1 VTDSPAQAIVAYA
14 SHLSAAP
21 GDRVSCM
28 VSCFGPTE
36 YEARLVRVVQGDPN
50 PAGPGPRYEPV
61 AEVPAQR
68 LPGRTQVVHGG
79 SFAVLPSP
87 GGWRLAA
94 GVTLQATIW
103 PTTPAKGRQA
113 VLSVAATTGRGS
125 AQLRIGPA
133 GDLELRLVGPDRAV
147 HVAGTGIAMLERHW
161 YLVAA
166 AYDPATGEVLLVQEP
181 QDALL
186 RARSAGTVT
195 RRLPTGLTADLD
207 GPLLLAGSNAGECR
221 GRVVAAHLYNGKIER
236 PRLVEAAVGA
246 DDIRRLAAAEVP
258 AELAGCTAAW
268 ELSRDIPTQHVR
280 ALPGRGLDGVLV
292 NLPTRAVTGSN
303 WTGQEMS
310 WRHRPEEYG
319 AVHFHDDDL
328 YDAGWEA
335 DFDIEVP
342 ATLPSGVYAV
352 HLTAE
357 GAEDHIPLFVR
368 PAPDAQRASVV
379 FIAPT
384 ASYLAYANE
393 HMVIDA
399 PLVQLVTDQVPVL
412 QPADL
417 FLAEHREYGGSTYD
431 THSDGS
437 GICHSSRLRPILN
450 MRPGTGSW
458 LGGSGSALWQFAAD
472 THVIDWLT
480 QTGEPFDVLTDEDL
494 HAGGADALAPYR
506 VVVTGTHPE
515 YTSQR
520 MRDAYETHTRD
531 GGRLMYMGGNGFYW
545 RISFPEDLPGVLEIR
560 RTEDGTRTWAARPGE
575 YFHASSGEYG
585 GLWVRAGAGPQ
596 QLVGNGFA
604 AQGFD
609 ISTYYL
615 RGPDSFDPRAAF
627 VFDGVGA
634 DERIGDFGLIGGGA
648 AGLEIDR
655 HDVALG
661 SPAHSLVLASSV
673 GHTDTYMLTLEEML
687 ANRPTSTG
695 TQDPLVRA
703 DLVFFETT
711 GGGAVFSTGSIA
723 WSGSLSHAGY
733 DNNVARITGNVL
745 RRFVHPTPFP
755 LPDVVSGRRDA
766 PPAPPVS
773 HPPSQHSDDPQ
784 RSQSAIARPQGVPQ

>member
-1 VTDSPAQAIVAYA
+1 MTRTQVIVAYA

-28 VSCFGPTE
+28 VSCFGPDE
-36 YEARLVRVVQGDPN
+36 YETRLVRVLHGDPN
-50 PAGPGPRYEPV
+50 PAGPGARYEPV
-61 AEVPAQR
+61 TEVPAQR
-68 LPGRTQVVHGG
+68 LPGRSQAIHSG

-87 GGWRLAA
+87 GPWRLAD
-94 GVTLQATIW
+94 GITLQANIW

-113 VLSVAATTGRGS
+113 VLSIAATTGRGS

-133 GDLELRLVGPDRAV
+133 GDLELRLVGPAGAA
-147 HVAGTGIAMLERHW
+147 HVAATGIPLLERQW

-166 AYDPATGEVLLVQEP
+166 AYDPVTGEVVLVQEP
-181 QDALL
+181 HDDVL
-186 RARSAGTVT
+186 RARSTCRVT
-195 RRLPTGLTADLD
+195 RQLPLGLAADLD
-207 GPLLLAGSNAGECR
+207 GPLLLAGSHAGECR

-236 PRLVEAAVGA
+236 PRLGEVALDA
-246 DDIRRLAAAEVP
+246 DDIRRLAAAEIP
-258 AELAGCTAAW
+258 ADLTDRTAAW
-268 ELSRDIPTQHVR
+268 DLSRDIATQQVR
-280 ALPGRGLDGVLV
+280 AHPGRGRDGVLV

-303 WTGQEMS
+303 WTGQEMC

-335 DFDIEVP
+335 DFDIDLPP
-342 ATLPSGVYAV
+342 ALPSGVYAV

-368 PAPDAQRASVV
+368 PAPDAERAPVAFV
-379 FIAPT
+379 APT

-393 HMVIDA
+393 HMVVDA

-412 QPADL
+412 QPGDL
-417 FLAEHREYGGSTYD
+417 FLTEHREYGGSTYD

-472 THVIDWLT
+472 THIIDWLT
-480 QTGEPFDVLTDEDL
+480 RSGVPFDVLTDEDL
-494 HAGGADALAPYR
+494 HAGGPEALAPYR

-520 MRDAYETHTRD
+520 MRDAYEAHTRG
-531 GGRLMYMGGNGFYW
+531 GGRLMYLGGNGFYW

-560 RTEDGTRTWAARPGE
+560 RTESGTRTWAARPGE

-585 GLWVRAGAGPQ
+585 GLWVRAGASPQ
-596 QLVGNGFA
+596 RLVGVGFA

-609 ISTYYL
+609 ISSYYL
-615 RGPDSFDPRAAF
+615 RGPDSFDPRVGF

-661 SPAHSLVLASSV
+661 SPPHSLVLASSV

-703 DLVFFETT
+703 DLVFFETA

-723 WSGSLSHAGY
+723 WAGSLSHAGY

-745 RRFVHPTPFP
+745 RRFLEPAPFP
-755 LPDVVSGRRDA
+755 LPGAVSGRRDA
-766 PPAPPVS
+766 PSTSPT
-773 HPPSQHSDDPQ
+773 SQQSDDHQ
-784 RSQSAIARPQGVPQ
+784 RSQSATARLQGVPE

>member
-1 VTDSPAQAIVAYA
+1 VVTSAPTQAIVAYA

-36 YEARLVRVVQGDPN
+36 YDARLVRVVHGDPN
-50 PAGPGPRYEPV
+50 PAGPGRRYEPV
-61 AEVPAQR
+61 PEVPAQR
-68 LPGRTQVVHGG
+68 LPGRTQAVHGG
-79 SFAVLPSP
+79 SFAVLPAP
-87 GGWRLAA
+87 GEWRLA
-94 GVTLQATIW
+94 GGFTLQATVW

-113 VLSVAATTGRGS
+113 VLSVSATGGRTG
-125 AQLRIGPA
+125 AQLRIGA
-133 GDLELRLVGPDRAV
+133 GGDLELRLVAPDGTA
-147 HVAGTGIAMLERHW
+147 HVAGTDLPLLERHW

-166 AYDPATGEVLLVQEP
+166 SYDPVTGDVVLVQEAQEP
-181 QDALL
+181 LVA
-186 RARSAGTVT
+186 ARSAATVV
-195 RRLPTGLTADLD
+195 RRLPAGLAADVD
-207 GPLLLAGSNAGECR
+207 GPLLLAGTHAGECR
-221 GRVVAAHLYNGKIER
+221 GRIVAGHLYNGKIER
-236 PRLVEAAVGA
+236 PRLVETALGV
-246 DDIRRLAAAEVP
+246 DDVRRLAAAEVP
-258 AELAGCTAAW
+258 AGLADRTASW
-268 ELSRDIPTQHVR
+268 DLSRDIPTQRVR
-280 ALPGRGLDGVLV
+280 ALPGRGLDGALV
-292 NLPTRAVTGSN
+292 NLPTRAVTGAN

-335 DFDIEVP
+335 DFELEVP
-342 ATLPSGVYAV
+342 TGLPSGVYAV
-352 HLTAE
+352 HLSAE

-368 PAPDAQRASVV
+368 PAPDAERASVV
-379 FIAPT
+379 FVAPT

-480 QTGEPFDVLTDEDL
+480 QSGIRFDVLTDEDL
-494 HAGGADALAPYR
+494 HAGGAQALAPYR

-520 MRDAYETHTRD
+520 MRDAYEAHTHT
-531 GGRLMYMGGNGFYW
+531 GGRLMYLGGNGFYW
-545 RISFPEDLPGVLEIR
+545 RISFPEDAPAAIEIR
-560 RTEDGTRTWAARPGE
+560 RTESGTRTWAARPGE

-585 GLWVRAGAGPQ
+585 GLWVRAGASPQ
-596 QLVGNGFA
+596 QLVGTGFA

-609 ISTYYL
+609 VSSYYL
-615 RGPDSFDPRAAF
+615 RGPDSRDPRVAF
-627 VFDGVGA
+627 VFDGVAA

-703 DLVFFETT
+703 DLVFFETP

-723 WSGSLSHAGY
+723 WSGSLSHDGY
-733 DNNVARITGNVL
+733 VNNVARITGNVL
-745 RRFVHPTPFP
+745 RRFADPTPFP
-755 LPDVVSGRRDA
+755 LPDLASGRRAA
-766 PPAPPVS
+766 PTAPL
-773 HPPSQHSDDPQ
+773 PSQPSDVLQ
-784 RSQSAIARPQGVPQ
+784 RSQSATARLEGVSE

>member
-1 VTDSPAQAIVAYA
+1 MTGTPRQAMVAYA
-14 SHLSAAP
+14 SQLSAAP

-28 VSCFGPTE
+28 VSCFGPSE
-36 YEARLVRVVQGDPN
+36 YEARLVRVVHGDRN

-61 AEVPAQR
+61 ADVPAQR
-68 LPGRTQVVHGG
+68 LPGRTQPVHAG
-79 SFAVLPSP
+79 SFAVLPSAQP
-87 GGWRLAA
+87 WRLAD

-103 PTTPAKGRQA
+103 PTTPARGRQT
-113 VLSVAATTGRGS
+113 VLSVGPAGGRER

-133 GDLELRLVGPDRAV
+133 GDLELRLVGPDGAA
-147 HVAGTGIAMLERHW
+147 HVAATGIPLLERQW

-166 AYDPATGEVLLVQEP
+166 GYDAATGAVLLVQEP

-186 RARSAGTVT
+186 RARSTCTVA
-195 RRLPTGLTADLD
+195 RRLPLGLTTDLD
-207 GPLLLAGSNAGECR
+207 GPVLLAGSPAGECR
-221 GRVVAAHLYNGKIER
+221 GRAVATHLYNGKIER
-236 PRLVEAAVGA
+236 PRLVEAAVGP
-246 DDIRRLAAAEVP
+246 DDIRRLAGGTVP
-258 AELAGCTAAW
+258 AELVGHTAAW
-268 ELSRDIPTQHVR
+268 DLSRDISTQLVR
-280 ALPGRGLDGVLV
+280 ALPGRGRDGLLI
-292 NLPTRAVTGSN
+292 NLPTRAVTGAN
-303 WTGQEMS
+303 WTGQEMN

-328 YDAGWEA
+328 YDAGWDV
-335 DFDIEVP
+335 DFEIDLP
-342 ATLPSGVYAV
+342 PTLRSGVYAV
-352 HLTAE
+352 HLTAD

-368 PAPDAQRASVV
+368 PAPDADRAPVV
-379 FIAPT
+379 FVAPT

-431 THSDGS
+431 THADGS

-450 MRPGTGSW
+450 MRPGTASW

-472 THVIDWLT
+472 THIVAWLT
-480 QTGEPFDVLTDEDL
+480 HSGVPFDVITDEDL
-494 HAGGADALAPYR
+494 HAEGAAALAPYR

-520 MRDAYETHTRD
+520 MRDAYEAHTGS
-531 GGRLMYMGGNGFYW
+531 GGRLMYLGGNGFYW

-560 RTEDGTRTWAARPGE
+560 RTESGTRTWAARPGE

-585 GLWVRAGAGPQ
+585 GLWVRAGGAPQ
-596 QLVGNGFA
+596 QLVGVGFA

-609 ISTYYL
+609 VSSHYL
-615 RGPDSFDPRAAF
+615 RGAGSFDPRAAF
-627 VFDGVGA
+627 VFDGVSG

-661 SPAHSLVLASSV
+661 SPPHSLVLASSV
-673 GHTDTYMLTLEEML
+673 GHTDTYMLTMEEML

-703 DLVFFETT
+703 DLVFFETAD
-711 GGGAVFSTGSIA
+711 GGAVFSTGSIA
-723 WSGSLSHAGY
+723 WSGSLSHDGY

-745 RRFVHPTPFP
+745 RRFVDPTPFP
-755 LPDVVSGRRDA
+755 LPDLPSGRWDA
-766 PPAPPVS
+766 PPAAPRS
-773 HPPSQHSDDPQ
+773 SEHGDGSQ
-784 RSQSAIARPQGVPQ
+784 RSQSAAARPQGVHR

>member
-1 VTDSPAQAIVAYA
+1 VSGAPTQAIVAYA
-14 SHLSAAP
+14 SQLSAAP

-36 YEARLVRVVQGDPN
+36 YEAGLVRVVHGDPN
-50 PAGPGPRYEPV
+50 PAGPGRRYEPV
-61 AEVPAQR
+61 PEVPVQR
-68 LPGRTQVVHGG
+68 LPGRTQAVHAG
-79 SFAVLPSP
+79 SFAVLPAP
-87 GGWRLAA
+87 GEWRLA
-94 GVTLQATIW
+94 GGFTLQAVVW

-113 VLSVAATTGRGS
+113 VLSVTSAGS
-125 AQLRIGPA
+125 RSGAQLRIGA
-133 GDLELRLVGPDRAV
+133 GGDLELRVVGPDGSA
-147 HVAGTGIAMLERHW
+147 HVAGTGLPLLERHW

-166 AYDPATGEVLLVQEP
+166 SYDPETGEVLLVQEA
-181 QDALL
+181 QDPLVA
-186 RARSAGTVT
+186 ARSATTVT
-195 RRLPTGLTADLD
+195 RRLPAGLAADVD
-207 GPLLLAGSNAGECR
+207 GPLLLAGTHAGECR
-221 GRVVAAHLYNGKIER
+221 GRIVAGHLYNGKIER
-236 PRLVEAAVGA
+236 PRLVEAALGA
-246 DDIRRLAAAEVP
+246 DDVRRLAAADVP
-258 AELAGCTAAW
+258 AGLADRTAAW
-268 ELSRDIPTQHVR
+268 DLSLDIPTQRVR
-280 ALPGRGLDGVLV
+280 ALPGRGLDGELV
-292 NLPTRAVTGSN
+292 NLPTRAVTGAN

-335 DFDIEVP
+335 DFELEIP
-342 ATLPSGVYAV
+342 AGLPSGVYAV
-352 HLTAE
+352 HLSAD

-368 PAPDAQRASVV
+368 PAPDAERAPVV
-379 FIAPT
+379 FVAPT

-480 QTGEPFDVLTDEDL
+480 QTGIPFDVLTDEDL
-494 HAGGADALAPYR
+494 HAGGAQALAPYR

-520 MRDAYETHTRD
+520 MRDAYEAHTHA
-531 GGRLMYMGGNGFYW
+531 GGRLMYLGGNGFYW
-545 RISFPEDLPGVLEIR
+545 RISFPEDAPGAIEIR
-560 RTEDGTRTWAARPGE
+560 RTESGTRTWAARPGE

-609 ISTYYL
+609 VSSYYL
-615 RGPDSFDPRAAF
+615 RGPDSFDPRVAF

-634 DERIGDFGLIGGGA
+634 GERIGDFGLIGGGA

-655 HDVALG
+655 HDVELG

-703 DLVFFETT
+703 DLVFFETPR
-711 GGGAVFSTGSIA
+711 GGAVFSTGSIA
-723 WSGSLSHAGY
+723 WSGSLSHDGY

-745 RRFVHPTPFP
+745 RRFADPAPFP
-755 LPDVVSGRRDA
+755 LPDLASGRRAA
-766 PPAPPVS
+766 PTAPL
-773 HPPSQHSDDPQ
+773 PSQPSDDPQ
-784 RSQSAIARPQGVPQ
+784 RSQSATARLEGVSE

>member
-1 VTDSPAQAIVAYA
+1 MTGAPTQAIVAYA

-36 YEARLVRVVQGDPN
+36 YEARLVRVVHGDPN
-50 PAGPGPRYEPV
+50 PAGPGRRYEPV
-61 AEVPAQR
+61 PEVPAQR
-68 LPGRTQVVHGG
+68 LPGRTQAVHAG
-79 SFAVLPSP
+79 SFAVLPAP
-87 GGWRLAA
+87 GEWRMA
-94 GVTLQATIW
+94 GGFTLQASVW

-113 VLSVAATTGRGS
+113 LLSVSSTGGRTS
-125 AQLRIGPA
+125 AQLRIGA
-133 GDLELRLVGPDRAV
+133 GGDLELRLVGPDGTA
-147 HVAGTGIAMLERHW
+147 HVAGTDIPFLERHW

-166 AYDPATGEVLLVQEP
+166 SYDPATGEVVLVQQAQEP
-181 QDALL
+181 MVA
-186 RARSAGTVT
+186 ARSAATVV
-195 RRLPTGLTADLD
+195 RRLPAGLAADVD
-207 GPLLLAGSNAGECR
+207 GPLLLAGTHAGECR
-221 GRVVAAHLYNGKIER
+221 GRIVAGHLYNGKIER
-236 PRLVEAAVGA
+236 PRLVEAALGA
-246 DDIRRLAAAEVP
+246 DEVRRLAAADVP
-258 AELAGCTAAW
+258 AGLADRTAAW
-268 ELSRDIPTQHVR
+268 DLSRDIPTQRVR
-280 ALPGRGLDGVLV
+280 ALPGRGLDGELV
-292 NLPTRAVTGSN
+292 NLPTRAVTGAN

-328 YDAGWEA
+328 YDAGWET
-335 DFDIEVP
+335 DFELEVP
-342 ATLPSGVYAV
+342 AGLPSGVYAV
-352 HLTAE
+352 HLSAE

-368 PAPDAQRASVV
+368 PAPDAERAPVV

-399 PLVQLVTDQVPVL
+399 PLVQLVTDRVSVL
-412 QPADL
+412 QPSDL

-480 QTGEPFDVLTDEDL
+480 QTGVPFDVLTDEDL
-494 HAGGADALAPYR
+494 HAGGEQALAPYR

-520 MRDAYETHTRD
+520 MRDAYEAHTHA
-531 GGRLMYMGGNGFYW
+531 GGRLMYLGGNGFYW
-545 RISFPEDLPGVLEIR
+545 RISFPEDAPGAIEIR
-560 RTEDGTRTWAARPGE
+560 RTESGTRTWAARTGE

-585 GLWVRAGAGPQ
+585 GLWVRAGASPQ

-609 ISTYYL
+609 VSSYYL
-615 RGPDSFDPRAAF
+615 RGPDSLDPRVAF

-703 DLVFFETT
+703 DLVFFETP
-711 GGGAVFSTGSIA
+711 GGGAVFSTGSVA
-723 WSGSLSHAGY
+723 WAGSLSHDGY
-733 DNNVARITGNVL
+733 GNNVARITGNVL
-745 RRFVHPTPFP
+745 RRFADDTPFP
-755 LPDVVSGRRDA
+755 LPDVTSGQRAA
-766 PPAPPVS
+766 PTAPL
-773 HPPSQHSDDPQ
+773 PSRSSDVPQ
-784 RSQSAIARPQGVPQ
+784 RSQSATARLEGVSE

>member
-1 VTDSPAQAIVAYA
+1 MTGDAPRAIVAYA
-14 SHLSAAP
+14 SQLSAAP

-28 VSCFGPTE
+28 VSCFGPAG
-36 YEARLVRVVQGDPN
+36 YEARLVRIVHGDPN

-61 AEVPAQR
+61 PGVPVQR
-68 LPGRTQVVHGG
+68 LPGRTQAVHAG
-79 SFAVLPSP
+79 SFAVLPAA
-87 GGWRLAA
+87 GAWRLA
-94 GVTLQATIW
+94 GGFTLQATVW

-113 VLSVAATTGRGS
+113 LLSVAPTRGRGGV
-125 AQLRIGPA
+125 QLRIGAA
-133 GDLELRLVGPDRAV
+133 GDLELRVVGPDGGA
-147 HVAGTGIAMLERHW
+147 HVVSTGVPFVERHW

-166 AYDPATGEVLLVQEP
+166 AYTPATGEVLLVQEALDP
-181 QDALL
+181 LL
-186 RARSAGTVT
+186 RARSTST
-195 RRLPTGLTADLD
+195 STHRLPTGLAADVK
-207 GPLLLAGSNAGECR
+207 GPLLLAGAAAGHCR
-221 GRVVAAHLYNGKIER
+221 SRIVATHLYNGKLER
-236 PRLVEAAVGA
+236 PRLVEAPLGV
-246 DDIRRLAAAEVP
+246 DDVRRLAAAAVP
-258 AELAGCTAAW
+258 DELAERTAAW
-268 ELSRDIPTQHVR
+268 DLSRDIPTRDVR
-280 ALPGRGLDGVLV
+280 ALAGRGLDGELV

-319 AVHFHDDDL
+319 AIHFHDDDL
-328 YDAGWEA
+328 YDAGWDV
-335 DFDIEVP
+335 DFDVTLP
-342 ATLPSGVYAV
+342 GDLPSGVYAV
-352 HLTAE
+352 HLTGE
-357 GAEDHIPLFVR
+357 GAEDYVPLFVR
-368 PAPDAQRASVV
+368 PAPDAERAPVV

-412 QPADL
+412 QPGDL

-472 THVIDWLT
+472 THIVDWLT
-480 QTGEPFDVLTDEDL
+480 WTGVRFDVLTDEDL
-494 HAGGADALAPYR
+494 HAGGADALAPYQ
-506 VVVTGTHPE
+506 VVITGTHPE

-520 MRDAYETHTRD
+520 MRDAYAAHSRD
-531 GGRLMYMGGNGFYW
+531 GGRLMYLGGNGFYW
-545 RISFPEDLPGVLEIR
+545 RISFPEDAPGAIEIR
-560 RTEDGTRTWAARPGE
+560 RTESGTRTWAARPGE
-575 YFHASSGEYG
+575 YYHASSGEYG
-585 GLWVRAGAGPQ
+585 GLWVRAGAAPQ

-609 ISTYYL
+609 VSTYYL
-615 RGPDSFDPRAAF
+615 RGPDSFDPRVGF
-627 VFDGVGA
+627 VFEGVG
-634 DERIGDFGLIGGGA
+634 DEERIGDFGLIGGGA

-655 HDVALG
+655 HDLALG

-687 ANRPTSTG
+687 ANRPNSAG
-695 TQDPLVRA
+695 TEDPLVRA

-723 WSGSLSHAGY
+723 WSGSLSHAGN
-733 DNNVARITGNVL
+733 DNNVARSTGNVL
-745 RRFVHPTPFP
+745 SRFLDPTPFP
-755 LPDVVSGRRDA
+755 LPELPPSGGAAGRRDA
-766 PPAPPVS
+766 PPARPVS
-773 HPPSQHSDDPQ
+773 PLPSQ
-784 RSQSAIARPQGVPQ
+784 